1 MLNLKKL
8 IASIAAI
15 TVALST
21 VSFAA
26 TYTDV
31 AEDSAYYEAVESLSK
46 LGIVTGD
53 PDGTYRPEDT
63 VTRAEMAAL
72 IARIQGYDET
82 AKGSANTV
90 FTDVPASHWASGYIA
105 QANNQ
110 GIVNGYGDGTFGPE
124 DTVLYEQAV
133 KMIMA
138 TLGYTPFAENN
149 GSYPTG
155 YLTAAS
161 RYGVVDGV
169 SNAVIGTG
177 ANRGTVAQLLANAID
192 TPLMG
197 QSKWATD
204 GTVEYTIYDGTT
216 AGIPYKTLM
225 SENLGIVKLKG
236 IVVENTVT
244 NIKTSSKTIDTTKA
258 AMVDVDITDNFDSNE
273 KDFKDNV
280 SNNDTLDINHNGNFL
295 VGETDIEDYLGMS
308 VVFYVDYNDVE
319 DMWEVISV
327 AADSTKNEMVSFTL
341 DQFNTIVTDIS
352 GATYVEYFKEVTDR
366 DPVKVAVDNR
376 TVNSEAQLNT
386 VYNGV
391 GGQTLKGNVL
401 DDGVYA
407 TPYVAGGTQCQ
418 YGGLVTL
425 INNDIDPA
433 YDVAFVELAV
443 TAVVDAVADD
453 SIAFKSTV
461 TLPGTN
467 YYGLGELL
475 IDEDATNK
483 VISIVKDGEAVDYTT
498 LTEWDVLSIIAAEAS
513 DPKYIYAE
521 VIGTPVVGT
530 IDASFTS
537 NTSYNSIGYTVAGTK
552 YDVAADAYGADDLE
566 VGTGGTIYIDK
577 YGKIAAFNEDLAVAT
592 GVAGNYGFVTKA
604 IVDNDAINGKTV
616 TVQMLTANGI
626 ETFDLATSVS
636 YKYVG
641 GEATKK
647 PADAAVK
654 YDSDGDTV
662 LDTNYTDKEVMADVF
677 FTGATVAGTSDHDS
691 DASTPEV
698 EYTDGTAIGQFKGQ
712 VIQYTTNSNGK
723 INSITLADHND
734 EKFDVKSVSAASYAF
749 DADNMSFATSPVATY
764 VDADATVFFVTPSGS
779 DYDTDKCL
787 VGTAADLEDKVTYP
801 VVAVYADNKA
811 EDNNIIVV
819 QAVNTSSPTTG
830 VAVITGVAESQVDGD
845 EIYVLEYNMGGDVLS
860 AETVA
865 KVELGDYTS
874 TAPTI
879 GDVVKVKLNG
889 EGKISGLS
897 KVWDFAENVRTGAE
911 TVAVTQGTPALGGLE
926 AYDGG
931 YVTAYQKSSQQAT
944 LSTGNTYKLSQAEN
958 VYVVENTGRGV
969 EVNKGTSAS
978 WRYYENLYDTT
989 KVAMLR
995 VDGVAQTGYS
1005 NIVVGAT
1012 SVPPASATT
1021 WENAL
1026 DKYTDHV
1033 FVRTYEGKVKDLVI
1047 VKGMRKVS
1055 VAALEKVT
1063 VTFDTTGFTAGGA
1076 AVPATAVYGK
1086 GNAVTLPAVT
1096 GYVLTADGTTAAVG
1110 WSTAADG
1117 SAPVTEL
1124 TATSNVTLYMY

>member
-244 NIKTSSKTIDTTKA
+244 KLSTTKTIDTTKA

-273 KDFKDNV
+273 KDFKDNIT
-280 SNNDTLDINHNGNFL
+280 NNNTLDINHNGNFL
-295 VGETDIEDYLGMS
+295 VGDTDIEDYLGMS

-341 DQFNTIVTDIS
+341 DQFNIVKTDAS
-352 GATYVEYFKEVTDR
+352 GTYVEYFKEVTDR
-366 DPVKVAVDNR
+366 DPVKAYIEG
-376 TVNSEAQLNT
+376 SIAT

-391 GGQTLKGNVL
+391 GGKTLKGGVL
-401 DDGVYA
+401 ADGVA
-407 TPYVAGGTQCQ
+407 GAPYVAGNGKCQ

-425 INNDIDPA
+425 VNNDIDPA
-433 YDVAFVELAV
+433 FDAAFVEVAV
-443 TAVVDAVADD
+443 TAVVKGIGDEGV
-453 SIAFKSTV
+453 AFKKGV
-461 TLPGTN
+461 NLPGGYN
-467 YYGLGELL
+467 SIHELI

-483 VISIVKDGEAVDYTT
+483 VVSIVKDGEAVDYTT
-498 LTEWDVLSIIAAEAS
+498 LTEWDVLSIIAEDAA

-537 NTSYNSIGYTVAGTK
+537 ETSDGNVGYTVGGTK
-552 YDVAADAYGADDLE
+552 YDVAKDAYGKGDLE

-604 IVDNDAINGKTV
+604 IVDDDAIKGKAV
-616 TVQMLTANGI
+616 TIQMVTANGV
-626 ETFDLATSVS
+626 ETFDLASSVV

-647 PADAAVK
+647 PAD
-654 YDSDGDTV
+654 
-662 LDTNYTDKEVMADVF
+662 YTLA
-677 FTGATVAGTSDHDS
+677 GATG
-691 DASTPEV
+691 DATFTAKEKEANNFFFANQST
-698 EYTDGTAIGQFKGQ
+698 TLKGQ

-723 INSITLADHND
+723 INSITLADHD
-734 EKFDVKSVSAASYAF
+734 IDKFDDKSVSGSYAF
-749 DADNMSFATSPVATY
+749 DADNLSFATSPVATY
-764 VDADATVFFVTPSGS
+764 VDADATVFFVKPSGL

-787 VGTAADLEDKVTYP
+787 VGTAADLEDKITYP

-819 QAVNTSSPTTG
+819 QSVNTSSPTTG
-830 VAVITGVAESQVDGD
+830 VAVITGVAQSQVDGD
-845 EIYVLEYNMGGDVLS
+845 QIYVLEYKMGGEVLS

-865 KVELGDYTS
+865 KVELGAPYAS
-874 TAPTI
+874 AAPTI

-889 EGKISGLS
+889 EGKIAGLS
-897 KVWDFAENVRTGAE
+897 HVWNFAQDVRTADTAA
-911 TVAVTQGTPALGGLE
+911 TVAVTPGTPGTLE
-926 AYDGG
+926 TYAGG
-931 YVTAYQKSSQQAT
+931 YVTAYQESSEQAT
-944 LSTGNTYKLSQAEN
+944 IYDANTNTSGTYKLSQAEN
-958 VYVVENTGRGV
+958 VYVIENTGRGV
-969 EVNKGTSAS
+969 EVNKGTSTS
-978 WRYYENLYDTT
+978 FNYYENLYKPSYAT
-989 KVAMLR
+989 LR
-995 VDGVAQTGYS
+995 VNGVDAMTE
-1005 NIVVGAT
+1005 IAVGAT
-1012 SVPPASATT
+1012 GSAGTDT
-1021 WENAL
+1021 AWENAL
-1026 DKYTDHV
+1026 DLYTDHV

-1055 VAALEKVT
+1055 VAEVT
-1063 VTFDTTGFTAGGA
+1063 QFTVSFATTGFTGA
-1076 AVPATAVYGK
+1076 AVTPVKVNVANPVIT
-1086 GNAVTLPAVT
+1086 TLPSVAT
-1096 GYVLTADGTTAAVG
+1096 YVQTADGTTPAAG
-1110 WSTAADG
+1110 WSTDG
-1117 SAPVTEL
+1117 TAGGAVTSPY
-1124 TATSNVTLYMY
+1124 TATGSVTLYMY